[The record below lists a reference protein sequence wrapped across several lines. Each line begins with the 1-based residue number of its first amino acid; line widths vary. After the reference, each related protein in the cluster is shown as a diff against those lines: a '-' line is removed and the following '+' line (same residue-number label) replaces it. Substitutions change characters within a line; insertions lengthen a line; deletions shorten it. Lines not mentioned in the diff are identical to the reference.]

1 MPDISTVFPTAG
13 PSLQAMLALLIL
25 LLPGSLLL
33 AAWMANRGSQH
44 LARAWSFAEGGA
56 LLAML
61 TALLS
66 AVEVGLNGS
75 GSASFAHWCPSV
87 RLDALS
93 VMMLLLTAFL
103 GWVILRYSRNYLA
116 GDKGLAHYLIWLCLT
131 LATVWLLVI
140 FNNLLLVCLAWSA
153 SSLALH
159 QLLIFYKDRPAA
171 LMAAH
176 KKFFISRAADVLTL
190 VATLLL
196 YVRFDTLELDRI
208 ANALVNVHEADTNIE
223 IAAYLFVISAILKCA
238 QLPLHGWLL
247 QVMEAPTPVSAL
259 LHAGIVNIGG
269 FILLRV
275 SGLLELVPA
284 AQLLLVMVGSI
295 TATLAALV
303 MMTRISVKVMLAW
316 STCAQMGFMLL
327 EIGLGAYSLA
337 LLHLLAHSLYKAY
350 AFLAAGETVSRQR
363 MLHIAP
369 ATHPLNFAQLC
380 LAFAGLGLALMLSGW
395 LTGLDPR
402 HDAVIWL
409 LGGVLASGLLPLVS
423 SPSENRGWYQ
433 VILLTIYAFGL
444 SLLYGIWHF
453 IFGRLLSASTVP
465 PSIFSIIFAA
475 ICLFGLLI
483 VQQVVLTHP
492 RGALSRWLHP
502 RAFAGFHLDEMVTYL
517 TLRIWPARL
526 TDSKKNYP
534 LNVAGS
540 RFNNKEK
547 L

>member
-1 MPDISTVFPTAG
+1 MLDIFAAFPASG
-13 PSLQAMLALLIL
+13 SVLQSGLALLIL
-25 LLPGSLLL
+25 LLPLSLLL
-33 AAWMANRGSQH
+33 AAWMTSRGSQY
-44 LARAWSFAEGGA
+44 LARAWTLAEGGA
-56 LLAML
+56 VLAMMV
-61 TALLS
+61 ALLS
-66 AVEVGLNGS
+66 GVNVLIYGS
-75 GSASFAHWCPSV
+75 GIASFADWCPSIK
-87 RLDALS
+87 LDALS

-116 GDKGLAHYLIWLCLT
+116 GDKGIAHYLIWLCLT

-140 FNNLLLVCLAWSA
+140 FNNLLLVCLAWST

-176 KKFFISRAADVLTL
+176 KKFFISRTADVLTL
-190 VATLLL
+190 VASLLL
-196 YVRFDTLELDRI
+196 YVRFDTLELDRLV
-208 ANALVNVHEADTNIE
+208 NALFNVHEADTSIE
-223 IAAYLFVISAILKCA
+223 IAAFLFVISAILKCA

-369 ATHPLNFAQLC
+369 ATHPLNFAQSC
-380 LAFAGLGLALMLSGW
+380 LSFVGLAVALLFSGW

-433 VILLTIYAFGL
+433 VILLSFYAFGL
-444 SLLYGIWHF
+444 SLLYGTWHF
-453 IFGRLLSASTVP
+453 VFGRLFPASAVA

-475 ICLFGLLI
+475 ICLLGLLI
-483 VQQVVLTHP
+483 VQQIVLSHP
-492 RGALSRWLHP
+492 RGSLSRWLHP
-502 RAFAGFHLDEMVTYL
+502 RAFAGFHLDEIVTYL

-526 TDSKKNYP
+526 LVSKNAQP
-534 LNVAGS
+534 FNPAGS
-540 RFNNKEK
+540 RINNKEK

>member
-1 MPDISTVFPTAG
+1 MPDIFAAFSTAG
-13 PSLQAMLALLIL
+13 PALQSVLALLVL
-25 LLPGSLLL
+25 LLPFSLLL
-33 AAWMANRGSQH
+33 AAWKASRGSQH
-44 LARAWSFAEGGA
+44 VARAWDFAERGA

-61 TALLS
+61 VAVLS
-66 AVEVGLNGS
+66 GMNVWIHGAGVG
-75 GSASFAHWCPSV
+75 SFAEWCPSIK
-87 RLDALS
+87 LDALS
-93 VMMLLLTAFL
+93 VTMLLLTTFL

-116 GDKGLAHYLIWLCLT
+116 GDKGVGHYLFWLCLT

-208 ANALVNVHEADTNIE
+208 ANALMSVHEADISVKC
-223 IAAYLFVISAILKCA
+223 AAFLFVISAILKCA

-284 AQLLLVMVGSI
+284 AQLLLVMVGSM

-369 ATHPLNFAQLC
+369 ATHPLNFAQRC
-380 LAFAGLGLALMLSGW
+380 LAFAGLVLALALAGW

-409 LGGVLASGLLPLVS
+409 LGLSHSAMSLWMIPLALLVGLTFAGLGLIMTALAPAYDFFLYYFTLVITPMMMICGVFFPVNQLPQSFQIVANALPLTHAIDLARPLMV
-423 SPSENRGWYQ
+423 G
-433 VILLTIYAFGL
+433 
-444 SLLYGIWHF
+444 
-453 IFGRLLSASTVP
+453 TVP
-465 PSIFSIIFAA
+465 PYALLHIVVLIAYA
-475 ICLFGLLI
+475 LFGFYVSL
-483 VQQVVLTHP
+483 VLF
-492 RGALSRWLHP
+492 RRRLS
-502 RAFAGFHLDEMVTYL
+502 
-517 TLRIWPARL
+517 
-526 TDSKKNYP
+526 K
-534 LNVAGS
+534 
-540 RFNNKEK
+540 
-547 L
+547 

>member
-1 MPDISTVFPTAG
+1 MPDIFAAFSTAG
-13 PSLQAMLALLIL
+13 PALQSVLALLVL
-25 LLPGSLLL
+25 LLPFSLLL
-33 AAWMANRGSQH
+33 AAWKASRGSLH
-44 LARAWSFAEGGA
+44 VARAWDFAERGA

-61 TALLS
+61 VAVLS
-66 AVEVGLNGS
+66 GMNVWIHGAGVG
-75 GSASFAHWCPSV
+75 SFAEWCPSIK
-87 RLDALS
+87 LDALS
-93 VMMLLLTAFL
+93 VTMLLLTTFL

-116 GDKGLAHYLIWLCLT
+116 GDKGVGHYLFWLCLT

-208 ANALVNVHEADTNIE
+208 ANALMSVHEADIS
-223 IAAYLFVISAILKCA
+223 IKCAAFLFVISAILKCA

-275 SGLLELVPA
+275 SGLPELVPA
-284 AQLLLVMVGSI
+284 AQLLLVMVGSM

-369 ATHPLNFAQLC
+369 ATHPLNFAQRC
-380 LAFAGLGLALMLSGW
+380 LAFAGLVLALALAGW

-423 SPSENRGWYQ
+423 SPLESRGWYQ
-433 VILLTIYAFGL
+433 VILLTFYAFGL

-453 IFGRLLSASTVP
+453 IFGRLLPGSVVP

-475 ICLFGLLI
+475 VCLAGLLI
-483 VQQVVLTHP
+483 VQQVVLAFP

-502 RAFAGFHLDEMVTYL
+502 RAFAGFHLDEVVTYL

-526 TDSKKNYP
+526 IDSQHVQQLK
-534 LNVAGS
+534 LAGAH
-540 RFNNKEK
+540 FIKKEK